1 MHSDLIGKIEKA
13 RRYAQEPERIA
24 IGELKATFHGGNN
37 DHVITLHE
45 GHWACDCSFF
55 RMWQTCAHVMAFQK
69 IFNPMLPEQARE
81 VGGPTVVAEDMAGA
95 LS

>member
-24 IGELKATFHGGNN
+24 IDDLKARFRGGNN
-37 DHVITLHE
+37 DHTITLSND
-45 GHWACDCSFF
+45 HWACDCSFF

-69 IFNPMLPEQARE
+69 IFNPMLSDEARE
-81 VGGPTVVAEDMAGA
+81 VAGPAPVEEEMVGA

>member
-24 IGELKATFHGGNN
+24 ISELKATFHGGNS
-37 DHVITLHE
+37 DHLITLSNN
-45 GHWACDCSFF
+45 HWSCDCSFF
-55 RMWQTCAHVMAFQK
+55 RMWNTCAHIMAFQK
-69 IFNPMLPEQARE
+69 IFDPMLEPEARE
-81 VGGPTVVAEDMAGA
+81 ATSPVKNEHIVGA